1 MRLRHKLFLT
11 VLFQLIGSASTIL
24 VNVVVARR
32 YGPIGQGFLSYYRS
46 AVDLLTNIGLFGFPQ
61 AFTFL
66 LNAKKLSVGWA
77 VKFSNRYSVL
87 FGALLGIV
95 AFVTHASGLAE
106 KNGFNLIGVM
116 SLVLASIGMILHGMY
131 RAICLSTR
139 SNYLFNIV
147 SILPAVMIFII
158 YLAWNTPDYN
168 LLVLA
173 SVGASAVSVMLPMYL
188 FKEHLAGKWN
198 LEKDL
203 VLSAAKYG
211 FWSLVPSVTA
221 SVTIFGTYTLL
232 RQGGASEAM
241 SGNFSISLLFLTAG
255 IVPLNMVAPIL
266 FNDWAGERWKEG
278 ARHSYALL
286 SHSGLIVSGVGILLA
301 FIFIG
306 QLTNIVFGNRFFES
320 VESTRVL
327 LFGLFPFYQNRLLA
341 PISLAIGDPYAVA
354 IGSLIRMVVVFAFLY
369 FFSSLSLVSAA
380 FSWVLG
386 ELISMLYMC
395 GVVAQKTGWPI
406 MEVAGISPFWV
417 FEKIKSVQ
425 KNA

>member
-1 MRLRHKLFLT
+1 MRLRQKLIAT
-11 VLFQLIGSASTIL
+11 ILFQLIGTLSTVL
-24 VNVVVARR
+24 VSVVVARR
-32 YGPIGQGFLSYYRS
+32 YGPTGQGFLSYYRS
-46 AVDLLTNIGLFGFPQ
+46 AVDLLANIGLFGFPQ

-66 LNAKKLSVGWA
+66 INAKMVSVGWA

-95 AFVTHASGLAE
+95 AFITHVSGIAE

-116 SLVLASIGMILHGMY
+116 SLAFASLGMTLHGMY
-131 RAICLSTR
+131 RAICLSTK

-147 SILPAVMIFII
+147 SILPAAATLII

-173 SVGASAVSVMLPMYL
+173 SVGASAVSVMFPMLL
-188 FKEHLAGKWN
+188 FKEHLSGKWN

-203 VLSAAKYG
+203 AVSAAKYG

-221 SVTIFGTYTLL
+221 SVTIVGTYTLL
-232 RQGGASEAM
+232 RQGGASEAT

-266 FNDWAGERWKEG
+266 FNDWAGERWKQG

-286 SHSGLIVSGVGILLA
+286 AHMGLMVSVAGLLLA
-301 FIFIG
+301 FIFVG
-306 QLTNIVFGNRFFES
+306 PLTETIFGNKFFES

-327 LFGLFPFYQNRLLA
+327 LFGVFPFYQNRLLT
-341 PISLAIGDPYAVA
+341 PISLAIGNPYAVA
-354 IGSLIRMVVVFAFLY
+354 ISSLIRMTAVFVFLY
-369 FFSSLSLVSAA
+369 FSSSLSLVSTA
-380 FSWVLG
+380 FGWVLG
-386 ELISMLYMC
+386 ELFGMLFMC
-395 GVVAQKTGWPI
+395 GVVARKTGWPI
-406 MEVAGISPFWV
+406 MEVAGVSPFWV
-417 FEKIKSVQ
+417 FGKIKSIY
-425 KNA
+425 KHT